1 MATTTPPT
9 AATPDIE
16 PISIVTEM
24 RTSFL
29 DYAMSVIV
37 ARALPDVRDGLKP
50 VHRRILWGAYEGGY
64 VSGKPYRKSARIVGD
79 VMGKYHPHGDSSI
92 YMALVR
98 MAQDWSMRLTL
109 VDGQGN
115 FGSMDPDA
123 PAAMRYTEARLAKS
137 ADQLLADI
145 DKDTVDFVDNYDG
158 QEREPSVLPA
168 RFPNLLVNGAGGI
181 AVGMATNIPPHN
193 LGEVLDAVRAYI
205 DNPAID
211 TDGLMEHIKGP
222 DFPTGG
228 FLVGTTGI
236 RAAYE
241 TGRGS
246 VIMRARWVVEEGRGD
261 RRSLVL
267 TEVPFQLGKNGLVE
281 AINHAVRDKRIEGV
295 SETRDESSREG
306 VRIVMDLKRD
316 ATHEVVL
323 NQVYR
328 HTAAQ
333 SSFAINML
341 AIRGGRPELLN
352 LRDVIAA
359 FVTFREEVITR
370 RSKFELNKARER
382 AHLLLGLM
390 IAVANLD
397 EVVRTIRQ
405 SATPAEARTAL
416 LDRDWPMGD
425 IRPYL
430 GIIDSEPESDD
441 ETYRLSDLQVRAI
454 LELRLS
460 KLTALGRDEI
470 ADELKTLAASIED
483 LLDILRD
490 RARLYRVMVGELDD
504 LQPFVT
510 KRRTELVTAGDD
522 MDDEDLIER
531 EDMVVTVTLGGY
543 IKRVPLATYRA
554 QNRGGKGRA
563 GMATKEEDTV
573 AQLFV
578 ACTHTPV
585 LFFSSTGKVYRQKV
599 WRIPE
604 GGPNAKG
611 RPMIHL
617 LPKLEAGE
625 TIVTVLPLPED
636 EDSWSKLHVMF
647 ATAHGNVR
655 RNAMDAFARVPTA
668 GKLAIRFEDGD
679 ADRLIA
685 VALCDERD
693 DVFLATR
700 GGRAIR
706 FAVDEVR
713 EFVSR
718 TSTGVRGMT
727 LLKDD
732 EVISMSILGGFDATP
747 QERDDYLKAA
757 AWKAEPGERA
767 LSETRMKAFAAAEQ
781 FILTISANG
790 YGKRSSA
797 YEYRQSGRG
806 GQGVRNI
813 AESERNGDVLASFP
827 ATNDDQVM
835 LVTDQG
841 KLIRLGMQDLRII
854 GRGSQGVTLFDVADN
869 EHVVSAAKIGEDDS
883 VDGPEVATEALS

>member
-1 MATTTPPT
+1 
-9 AATPDIE
+9 
-16 PISIVTEM
+16 
-24 RTSFL
+24 
-29 DYAMSVIV
+29 
-37 ARALPDVRDGLKP
+37 
-50 VHRRILWGAYEGGY
+50 
-64 VSGKPYRKSARIVGD
+64 
-79 VMGKYHPHGDSSI
+79 
-92 YMALVR
+92 
-98 MAQDWSMRLTL
+98 
-109 VDGQGN
+109 
-115 FGSMDPDA
+115 
-123 PAAMRYTEARLAKS
+123 
-137 ADQLLADI
+137 
-145 DKDTVDFVDNYDG
+145 
-158 QEREPSVLPA
+158 
-168 RFPNLLVNGAGGI
+168 
-181 AVGMATNIPPHN
+181 
-193 LGEVLDAVRAYI
+193 
-205 DNPAID
+205 
-211 TDGLMEHIKGP
+211 
-222 DFPTGG
+222 
-228 FLVGTTGI
+228 
-236 RAAYE
+236 
-241 TGRGS
+241 
-246 VIMRARWVVEEGRGD
+246 VVEEGRGD